1 MILGTMPTLHV
12 VRPVQTSSLT
22 DKMSL
27 KPSLV
32 SLLSGNG
39 SRALKSV
46 QVSRQVAKSSF
57 FGVLSIPENQNR
69 YKKHPL
75 ERRSVIIFNRHK
87 KYFNLLLSS
96 E

>member
-22 DKMSL
+22 DKMCR

-32 SLLSGNG
+32 SLLSGNA

-57 FGVLSIPENQNR
+57 FGVPSIPENQNR
-69 YKKHPL
+69 YENIPSGTPFSGL
-75 ERRSVIIFNRHK
+75 F
-87 KYFNLLLSS
+87 
-96 E
+96 

>member
-57 FGVLSIPENQNR
+57 FGVPSIPENQNR